1 MPVFEM
7 EATEPILDP
16 TIAVSTR
23 GQVLYVGGSIVAAI
37 ALSSIGILPYPVTI
51 ALGVAGITLRGL
63 VGAANRRAVA
73 RSQTIP
79 APSRATTLALWF
91 ATVGPLAAALGF
103 QISRDLAGQ
112 IFSEAIAIVLAVDA
126 FLRAERGKS
135 TLSRRLAVLEFGIFV
150 ALVVSALFAMAT
162 R

>member
-73 RSQTIP
+73 RSQ
-79 APSRATTLALWF
+79 
-91 ATVGPLAAALGF
+91 
-103 QISRDLAGQ
+103 
-112 IFSEAIAIVLAVDA
+112 
-126 FLRAERGKS
+126 
-135 TLSRRLAVLEFGIFV
+135 
-150 ALVVSALFAMAT
+150 
-162 R
+162 